1 MRREGAPPAREAV
14 TGRRRRPLRT
24 LLRMDGERRPG
35 DRRPGDRQP
44 GERARWIRDGL
55 SRRAPEATAGFVH
68 AALERAIRGGGP
80 LDGAA
85 TVARKAL
92 DAGGQRDAIALLD
105 AAVTQVIE
113 THVRL
118 AGAQGFAT
126 NVGGLVTMAVTV
138 PSNVAGLALVQCRM
152 VAAVLHLR
160 GYDLEDPRVRNAILA
175 TLLGEEK
182 VLSLVAR
189 AKLPGTPMALATA
202 PVHDPHLD
210 GVVAAEVASELLTK
224 VAGKRLATTVGRRV
238 PVVGGLV
245 GAGTDGFATWQV
257 GRYADREFLARRRR

>member
-1 MRREGAPPAREAV
+1 MG
-14 TGRRRRPLRT
+14 
-24 LLRMDGERRPG
+24 GERQPD

-44 GERARWIRDGL
+44 GDRIRRFREGL
-55 SRRAPEATAGFVH
+55 ARRAPEATAGFVH
-68 AALERAIRGGGP
+68 AALDRAIQGGGP
-80 LDGAA
+80 LDSAA
-85 TVARKAL
+85 TVAVKAL
-92 DAGGQRDAIALLD
+92 DAGGRRDAVAQLD

-160 GYDLEDPRVRNAILA
+160 GYDLDDPRVRNAVLA

-182 VLSLVAR
+182 VLALIDRSQ
-189 AKLPGTPMALATA
+189 LPGTPMALATA

-210 GVVAAEVASELLTK
+210 AVMAAEVAAELLTK
-224 VAGKRLATTVGRRV
+224 VAGKRLASTVGRRV